1 MKLKKIFALLVCAS
15 VMLTGCIQKNDD
27 VELSEEEK
35 EHNAVIGWFEN
46 DIFDNEEF
54 TDLTDYQYYARTIG
68 LEKDELLSPD
78 MWEVYYSES
87 ININKEIDGSA
98 VYLIRLNPD
107 KLLEVWAANN
117 DMTAEEICT
126 ELGTNRDDLY
136 YNFGYTANSIGY
148 AKNHKDNKV
157 SYPEAEERIFGEDN
171 GENRQAV
178 FSTHFLKVHTGG
190 KYKVTYESTDETLE
204 IRQRDLLKSITK
216 PKTYNYSDYSVDEYT
231 PAFTVNDVE

>member
-1 MKLKKIFALLVCAS
+1 MKLKKIFALCISAAL
-15 VMLTGCIQKNDD
+15 MMTGCIQKNDD
-27 VELSEEEK
+27 VELSEEEM

-107 KLLEVWAANN
+107 KLLVPLTSTSHCCIFPKREFSR
-117 DMTAEEICT
+117 MIQK
-126 ELGTNRDDLY
+126 LIHL
-136 YNFGYTANSIGY
+136 S
-148 AKNHKDNKV
+148 V
-157 SYPEAEERIFGEDN
+157 S
-171 GENRQAV
+171 
-178 FSTHFLKVHTGG
+178 
-190 KYKVTYESTDETLE
+190 
-204 IRQRDLLKSITK
+204 
-216 PKTYNYSDYSVDEYT
+216 
-231 PAFTVNDVE
+231 

>member
-1 MKLKKIFALLVCAS
+1 MKLKKIIALLVCAS

-46 DIFDNEEF
+46 DMFDNEEF

-117 DMTAEEICT
+117 DMLAAP
-126 ELGTNRDDLY
+126 LWS
-136 YNFGYTANSIGY
+136 F
-148 AKNHKDNKV
+148 
-157 SYPEAEERIFGEDN
+157 
-171 GENRQAV
+171 
-178 FSTHFLKVHTGG
+178 
-190 KYKVTYESTDETLE
+190 
-204 IRQRDLLKSITK
+204 
-216 PKTYNYSDYSVDEYT
+216 
-231 PAFTVNDVE
+231 

>member
-1 MKLKKIFALLVCAS
+1 MKLKKIFALCISAALI
-15 VMLTGCIQKNDD
+15 LTGCIQKNDA

-46 DIFDNEEF
+46 DMFDDEEF
-54 TDLTDYQYYARTIG
+54 TDLTDYQYYARTLG

-157 SYPEAEERIFGEDN
+157 SYGCGFQFRD
-171 GENRQAV
+171 
-178 FSTHFLKVHTGG
+178 FLCR
-190 KYKVTYESTDETLE
+190 E
-204 IRQRDLLKSITK
+204 
-216 PKTYNYSDYSVDEYT
+216 
-231 PAFTVNDVE
+231 